1 MKSLDVNEHCKDSEV
16 EGKYDAV
23 REHYKDSEVA
33 STYDAERFEN
43 FAGRWF
49 DILEKRTI
57 TKALNYVKK
66 RVPDAV
72 VLDAP
77 CGTGRITEVL
87 LRQNFDV
94 TGGDISP
101 AMIDVAKKKCELIT
115 DDFKT
120 IVLDLDNPVV
130 PELSYDLVSCIRLFH
145 HLESGERKSILC
157 NIAKLS
163 RRYVLINVSYSS
175 PYYRFRRRLKKLL
188 GQGISRTSSTFAEIE
203 DETKAANLVIVKWY
217 RVLPYVSE
225 DMVLLLEKQVD

>member
-1 MKSLDVNEHCKDSEV
+1 MKSSD
-16 EGKYDAV
+16 V

-33 STYDAERFEN
+33 SEYDAERFVS
-43 FAGRWF
+43 FVGRWF

-57 TKALNYVKK
+57 IRALNYVKN
-66 RVPDAV
+66 RVPEAV

-101 AMIDVAKKKCELIT
+101 AMIDVAKKKCESIS

-120 IVLDLDNPVV
+120 IILDLDKPDM

-145 HLESGERKSILC
+145 HLESSKRKSILC

-175 PYYRFRRRLKKLL
+175 PYYRFRRRVKKFL
-188 GQGISRTSSTFAEIE
+188 GQGVSKTSSTYAEIE
-203 DETKAANLVIVKWY
+203 DEINAANLAIVKWY
-217 RVLPYVSE
+217 RVLPLVSE
-225 DMVLLLEKQVD
+225 DMVLLLEKKQVD